1 VEWLLSNYQ
10 NIQDAKILVLR
21 GDFAEVVNPLLAN
34 ETLQQLQ
41 KNLQEINSVFQKT
54 DLCESSESIQ
64 KKLERI
70 RELENIQ
77 KNSGLARATENLQK
91 NSGMVEAM
99 ENLRGVVRELENIQ
113 KNSGLARATENLRKN
128 SGMVEAME
136 NLQGIVRELE
146 NIQKNSGLTR
156 MMGNLRK
163 NSGLVKSMEN
173 LQGVVREFAN
183 IQKNS
188 GLARTLENIQK
199 NPGLVRVLE
208 EDIQRRP
215 ELFQS
220 LSKLQQVNAKFM
232 QMPDSEE
239 PFQKLKLDIQ
249 VNKNVNQIGE
259 TRCIENTTDFWSS
272 CSQSGT
278 SAPSGDSRVCLKGD
292 SEEQT
297 QNAKNAVAAQRMN
310 KISMALQ
317 VIDISL
323 KIISLIFR

>member
-1 VEWLLSNYQ
+1 LSNYQ

-77 KNSGLARATENLQK
+77 KNSGLARATENLQ
-91 NSGMVEAM
+91 
-99 ENLRGVVRELENIQ
+99 
-113 KNSGLARATENLRKN
+113 KN